1 MEETKKVPGIG
12 PADTAERYIDL
23 HTHSTCSDGTDTP
36 AEIVSY
42 AREMG
47 LSAVSLTDHD
57 TISGLEEARSR
68 AARLGIFFVNGVEI
82 NSRCHMD
89 GRDINIHVLGYSF
102 VPNVLKEYM
111 DALKALRTE
120 HNRAIFQALATV
132 GIPLEY
138 EELEAQSPVSTI
150 TRLNIARFLVQK
162 GYAETVKDALQRYLH
177 KGGSAYVEFQYP
189 LFPIV
194 AEKIHNAGGVVS
206 LAHPAE
212 YGLSDS
218 KTEHL
223 IRCLTE
229 YGLDAVE
236 CIHPT
241 QNTAYAQSLI
251 HIAAKYRL
259 SLTGGSD
266 FHGNKEDGISLGRGG
281 DRMRIPES
289 FLTDLHIRPKISAAL
304 K

>member
-1 MEETKKVPGIG
+1 M
-12 PADTAERYIDL
+12 
-23 HTHSTCSDGTDTP
+23 
-36 AEIVSY
+36 
-42 AREMG
+42 
-47 LSAVSLTDHD
+47 
-57 TISGLEEARSR
+57 
-68 AARLGIFFVNGVEI
+68 
-82 NSRCHMD
+82 
-89 GRDINIHVLGYSF
+89 
-102 VPNVLKEYM
+102 
-111 DALKALRTE
+111 
-120 HNRAIFQALATV
+120 
-132 GIPLEY
+132 
-138 EELEAQSPVSTI
+138 
-150 TRLNIARFLVQK
+150 
-162 GYAETVKDALQRYLH
+162 
-177 KGGSAYVEFQYP
+177 
-189 LFPIV
+189 
-194 AEKIHNAGGVVS
+194 
-206 LAHPAE
+206 
-212 YGLSDS
+212 SDS